1 MELIKKILVPVD
13 FSDYSRNALTYAIKF
28 ADSIEAEICTVYVV
42 EPLIFP
48 ADFSMG
54 QISIPAMDVETADRA
69 KDELSSFVTSVAG
82 SENKILNYIK
92 TGKPFV
98 EINETAA
105 EIDVD
110 LIIIATHGHTGVEHL
125 FFGGTA
131 EKVVRKAPCPVM
143 TVRIPVKGF
152 KYKPK

>member
-1 MELIKKILVPVD
+1 MNLIKKILVPVD
-13 FSDYSRNALTYAIKF
+13 FSDYSRNALNYAVQF
-28 ADSIEAEICTVYVV
+28 AKEINAEIYSIYVV

-54 QISIPAMDVETADRA
+54 QISIPAMDVDTTKRA
-69 KDELSSFVTSVAG
+69 KEELETFMNNLLGPGCKVDT
-82 SENKILNYIK
+82 IIK

-105 EIDVD
+105 ELDID

-131 EKVVRKAPCPVM
+131 EKVVRKAPCPVL
-143 TVRIPVKGF
+143 TLREPIKGF
-152 KYKPK
+152 RYKG

>member
-1 MELIKKILVPVD
+1 MNLIRKILIPVD
-13 FSDYSRNALTYAIKF
+13 FSAYSRNALNYAF
-28 ADSIEAEICTVYVV
+28 SFSQEVEAEIYTIYVV

-54 QISIPAMDVETADRA
+54 QISILAMDVDTTERA
-69 KDELSSFVTSVAG
+69 KNELSTFIDNVLGQNNQVKTV
-82 SENKILNYIK
+82 IK

-105 EIDVD
+105 ELDID
-110 LIIIATHGHTGVEHL
+110 LIIIASHGHTGVEHL

-131 EKVVRKAPCPVM
+131 EKVVRKAPCPVL
-143 TVRIPVKGF
+143 TLREPIKGF
-152 KYKPK
+152 KYKG